1 MIIFVIYFL
10 FAENNTNIDSLKIL
24 FEKNP
29 NIFLMIELNRAYLS
43 LRMFDSANTYLKK
56 YENQFGFE
64 EQAQLNY
71 LMGDN
76 LLFKG
81 NLLSAREQYLKTAAR
96 FSSANY
102 ANEALERLHLMESAR
117 KDTMLL
123 KKLIAGI
130 YLYEIKDI
138 KSAEDSLKNLVKT
151 PIGDYALYFLSLV
164 YAFKG
169 EQNMVLSILEQLQKD
184 FPAHRIHQAKLLLA
198 ETYIKIGKKA
208 EGRKILEE
216 LVIKHPNS
224 PTAIRAKAILSSSS
238 PHKEKD

>member
-10 FAENNTNIDSLKIL
+10 FAENKTNIDSLKAQ
-24 FEKNP
+24 FENNP
-29 NIFLMIELNRAYLS
+29 NLLLMIELNRAFLY

-64 EQAQLNY
+64 EQTQLNY

-96 FSSANY
+96 FSSAIY

-123 KKLIAGI
+123 KKLVAGI

-138 KSAEDSLKNLVKT
+138 KSAEDSLKNLIKT
-151 PIGDYALYFLSLV
+151 PIGDYALYYLSLV
-164 YAFKG
+164 YALKG
-169 EQNMVLSILEQLQKD
+169 EQNMVLSTLEQLQND

-198 ETYIKIGKKA
+198 ETYIKIGKKS
-208 EGRKILEE
+208 EGRKILED

-224 PTAIRAKAILSSSS
+224 PTAIRAKVILSSSS
-238 PHKEKD
+238 TPKE

>member
-10 FAENNTNIDSLKIL
+10 FAENKTNIDSLKAQ
-24 FEKNP
+24 FENNP
-29 NIFLMIELNRAYLS
+29 NLLLMIELNRAFLY

-64 EQAQLNY
+64 EQTQLNY

-96 FSSANY
+96 FSSAIY

-123 KKLIAGI
+123 KKLVAGI

-151 PIGDYALYFLSLV
+151 PIGDYALYYLSLV
-164 YAFKG
+164 YALKG
-169 EQNMVLSILEQLQKD
+169 EQNMVLSTLEQLQND

-198 ETYIKIGKKA
+198 ETYIKIGKKS
-208 EGRKILEE
+208 EGRKILED

-224 PTAIRAKAILSSSS
+224 PTAIRAKVILSSSS
-238 PHKEKD
+238 TPKE